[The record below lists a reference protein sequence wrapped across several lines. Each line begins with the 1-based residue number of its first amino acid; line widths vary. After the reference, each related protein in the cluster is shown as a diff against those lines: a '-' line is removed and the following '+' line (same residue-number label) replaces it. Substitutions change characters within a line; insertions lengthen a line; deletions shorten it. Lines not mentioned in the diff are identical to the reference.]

1 MKHLFLIAVFGMLVS
16 ICLADEPKLDYQALG
31 TGVGLLAAPAPF
43 VGNDLSLGHT
53 WELEGFSYAATDVMG
68 RLFPKDLNWVAP
80 ILMAS
85 ADLLYRSGEGLE
97 NDLTRRK
104 LACDWLGVLGRV
116 SVDIKF

>member
-1 MKHLFLIAVFGMLVS
+1 MKSLFFILFLC
-16 ICLADEPKLDYQALG
+16 ICLNNANADEPKLDYQAIG
-31 TGVGLLAAPAPF
+31 TGVGLLAVPAPF
-43 VGNDLSLGHT
+43 TGSDLSLGHT

-68 RLFPKDLNWVAP
+68 RILPKYVGWVAP
-80 ILMAS
+80 VLIAS

>member
-1 MKHLFLIAVFGMLVS
+1 MKHFALIIGLAFFTS
-16 ICLADEPKLDYQALG
+16 FCFADEHKLDYQALG

-43 VGNDLSLGHT
+43 TGTDLSLSHT

-68 RLFPKDLNWVAP
+68 RILPKDIGWAAP
-80 ILMAS
+80 VLIAS

-97 NDLTRRK
+97 NELTRRK